1 MTEAV
6 AGPSSAQQIKQE
18 SESFGF
24 FDSLDILATIATQEL
39 KSKNEEKV
47 SLSQS
52 KLSEYIV
59 VPQEQSPDSVD
70 TEYEDDSDGRSSGRG
85 AVQPKKLAEMEIVNL
100 EQIKSMSA
108 NTLLRIFTE
117 TDFDEMKRMYC
128 YTCLLMPEE
137 CEEKFQSFGNESKAK
152 KEMRQ
157 HLEEHVGRLI
167 TQGREDFTA
176 EPVLA
181 RKRRLKDFVGFVVKP
196 QPQPQLIKKKI
207 KPEPHIETETNVEKE
222 NADMT
227 NIKKRKEELVPLL
240 SEISNDQE
248 SKRYRIKKE
257 RSESQEILFSDYW
270 CGVKQEVL
278 GQQVPSKSVRIAI
291 DEDHCYAFK
300 PGRVK
305 AEYWPEYDNN
315 AATAFTSSQVRKHYS
330 QHGPQLGSGVW
341 SVDQHYFCC
350 RKTTRLTI
358 TSRRAPM
365 RRPWPSRLVR
375 WFWRRITTTSRALYT
390 NRSDLL

>member
-1 MTEAV
+1 M
-6 AGPSSAQQIKQE
+6 
-18 SESFGF
+18 SE
-24 FDSLDILATIATQEL
+24 L
-39 KSKNEEKV
+39 
-47 SLSQS
+47 
-52 KLSEYIV
+52 IV

-70 TEYEDDSDGRSSGRG
+70 TEYEDDSDGRSTGRG
-85 AVQPKKLAEMEIVNL
+85 SVQPKKLAEMEIVNL

-128 YTCLLMPEE
+128 YTCLLMPGE

-157 HLEEHVGRLI
+157 HLEEHVNTLI

-181 RKRRLKDFVGFVVKP
+181 RKRRLKDVVGFVVKP

-207 KPEPHIETETNVEKE
+207 KPEPHIETETNFEKE
-222 NADMT
+222 NAEMT
-227 NIKKRKEELVPLL
+227 SIKKRKEELVPLL

-257 RSESQEILFSDYW
+257 NSESQEVMFSEYFSN
-270 CGVKQEVL
+270 VKQEQSC
-278 GQQVPSKSVRIAI
+278 QQVPSKSVRIAI

-305 AEYWPEYDNN
+305 AEYWPEYDNM
-315 AATAFTSSQVRKHYS
+315 AATAFTSSQVS
-330 QHGPQLGSGVW
+330 Q
-341 SVDQHYFCC
+341 D
-350 RKTTRLTI
+350 
-358 TSRRAPM
+358 
-365 RRPWPSRLVR
+365 
-375 WFWRRITTTSRALYT
+375 
-390 NRSDLL
+390 

>member
-1 MTEAV
+1 MTEAM

-47 SLSQS
+47 SWSQ
-52 KLSEYIV
+52 LLFSEPIYGY
-59 VPQEQSPDSVD
+59 QEQSPDSVD
-70 TEYEDDSDGRSSGRG
+70 TEYEDDSDGRSTGRG
-85 AVQPKKLAEMEIVNL
+85 SVQPKKLAEMEIVNL

-128 YTCLLMPEE
+128 YTCLLMPGE

-157 HLEEHVGRLI
+157 HLEEHVNCLI

-181 RKRRLKDFVGFVVKP
+181 RKRRLKDVVGFVVKP

-207 KPEPHIETETNVEKE
+207 KPEPHIETESNFEKE
-222 NADMT
+222 NAEMT
-227 NIKKRKEELVPLL
+227 NIKKRKDELVPLL

-257 RSESQEILFSDYW
+257 SSESQETALFCDYSS
-270 CGVKQEVL
+270 GVKQEL
-278 GQQVPSKSVRIAI
+278 ACQQVPSKSVRIAI

-315 AATAFTSSQVRKHYS
+315 AATAFTSSQVRK
-330 QHGPQLGSGVW
+330 
-341 SVDQHYFCC
+341 
-350 RKTTRLTI
+350 
-358 TSRRAPM
+358 
-365 RRPWPSRLVR
+365 
-375 WFWRRITTTSRALYT
+375 
-390 NRSDLL
+390 